1 MNASIIT
8 TTGLARKSDPI
19 TSHLAAARVREF
31 APTHAGRIL
40 RALSYYGPSTVDEIA
55 WHSRM
60 KSQAVNKRLP
70 ELQRAGLALP
80 VAGKLRP
87 SDSGRMARVWSA
99 A

>member
-1 MNASIIT
+1 MNDLILS

-19 TSHLAAARVREF
+19 TSHLAAASVREF
-31 APTHAGRIL
+31 APTHAHRVL
-40 RALSYYGPSTVDEIA
+40 RCLSYHGHCTADQIA
-55 WHSRM
+55 AHTGM
-60 KSQAVNKRLP
+60 ASQAVNKRLP

-80 VAGKLRP
+80 IAGKLRP

>member
-1 MNASIIT
+1 MSDLILN

-19 TSHLAAARVREF
+19 TSHLAAKRAAEF
-31 APTHAGRIL
+31 APTHARRIL
-40 RALSYYGPSTVDEIA
+40 SCLMYYGPCTVDELA
-55 WHSRM
+55 ARASM
-60 KSQAVNKRLP
+60 PSQAINKRLP